1 MVLWAK
7 KKKRIIFP
15 LLEEQIKIKKK
26 TNPYCRKL
34 RECVQVRQYGVY
46 KKLSKQ
52 TRSPVSPLKVLIEF
66 TLR

>member
-1 MVLWAK
+1 MVCWAK
-7 KKKRIIFP
+7 KKK
-15 LLEEQIKIKKK
+15 KKSLYLK
-26 TNPYCRKL
+26 NKSREKKEKNPCCRKL